1 MTAHLPGSTLGLTPD
16 QHGTGESPADA
27 SLVAVAVTPTL
38 GQLVA
43 CVGNVVALS
52 ENLLWR
58 LTVLK
63 LVAAADEA
71 RFVARAATDVD
82 AAASELASVEQARA
96 ELIARLSRESGVDP
110 AELSLAVIAKSAP
123 DGVSA
128 ALNAHR
134 RKLSSLTADIAEA
147 SAQIRKHLGV
157 SLRHLDAVLGEARGL
172 PSTYTADGRSTTG
185 PARPRLQRSL

>member
-1 MTAHLPGSTLGLTPD
+1 MTANFSATTVPE
-16 QHGTGESPADA
+16 QHGDHGLPPEAPMFAIPA
-27 SLVAVAVTPTL
+27 TPTL

-63 LVAAADEA
+63 LVAAADET
-71 RFVARAATDVD
+71 RFVARAAADVD
-82 AAASELASVEQARA
+82 VAASELAGVEQGRS
-96 ELIARLSRESGVDP
+96 ELIVRLGHESGVEP
-110 AELSLAVIAKSAP
+110 AELTLASIAQSAP
-123 DGVSA
+123 EGVAA

-134 RKLSSLTADIAEA
+134 RKLALLTGDIAEA
-147 SAQIRKHLGV
+147 SAQIRKHIGV

-172 PSTYTADGRSTTG
+172 PSTYTADGRTSTG
-185 PARPRLQRSL
+185 PARPRLHRSF